1 MDALGTHPEVC
12 AVATRKVGKGR
23 SREASPPATEN
34 VDDAEGEV
42 WADKIDEIDV
52 ALADL
57 PADAVVKVYRIPE
70 NGEKEWCWTGDPAS
84 VSEARI
90 AKFGPGEYLVLA
102 RSQLANGGEG
112 FRRRR
117 KVRIAAGLTPE
128 PNAALNGVIP
138 AGTLADQIAS
148 AAVVGLLKSM
158 QDSQDRSAAQAR
170 EHSAAMALLFKQI
183 TEPRVDPLMMEIVKS
198 QLGAAHKT
206 ADPFDV
212 AARIA
217 EIGAKGH
224 RGSALSEL
232 AGALDTLEKLKSR
245 LGGGGGNGEGNGEGA
260 GNNWADF
267 FLKLLPRVL
276 PETPAAAAG
285 EVAAPNARAALP
297 PGPDPVSP
305 LPSHLTALEPFLPDI
320 INAAERGVDPSS
332 AADWIIANLP
342 DEALGFAER
351 VMSTDTLTADLMAA
365 EPRLRAH
372 REFLVGLK
380 TAALAGIAEALAP
393 DAGG

>member
-1 MDALGTHPEVC
+1 MAT
-12 AVATRKVGKGR
+12 TRKTKGR
-23 SREASPPATEN
+23 SRQAPPPATED
-34 VDDAEGEV
+34 VDELEAGEV
-42 WADKIDEIDV
+42 WAPRIDEIDL

-57 PADAVVKVYRIPE
+57 PTDSVVKVYRIPE
-70 NGEKEWCWTGDPAS
+70 HGEKEWCWTGDPSS

-102 RSQLANGGEG
+102 RGTLANGGEG

-128 PNAALNGVIP
+128 HNAAPNGPVP

-158 QDSQDRSAAQAR
+158 QDAQDRSAAQAR

-198 QLGAAHKT
+198 QLGAAPKV

-232 AGALDTLEKLKSR
+232 AGALDTLDKLKSR
-245 LGGGGGNGEGNGEGA
+245 LGGGGNGDGNGEGA

-267 FLKLLPRVL
+267 FMKLLPRVL
-276 PETPAAAAG
+276 PETPAAGAG
-285 EVAAPNARAALP
+285 EVAAPNVRVALP
-297 PGPDPVSP
+297 PGPDPVSS
-305 LPSHLTALEPFLPDI
+305 LPPHLTALEPFLPDI
-320 INAAERGVDPSS
+320 INAAERGVDPSA

-342 DEALGFAER
+342 DEALGLAKQVLGIE
-351 VMSTDTLTADLMAA
+351 TLTADLMAA

-372 REFLVGLK
+372 RGFLVDMRK
-380 TAALAGIAEALAP
+380 AALEGIDEALAP